1 MNLVINKM
9 KKKKKKA
16 KVVQLKEFTG
26 KGKKLSV
33 AENSGGI
40 FRVIII
46 FLSFSRIRRRASAR
60 GTEREREQAM
70 NIKTR
75 SNYQSLTGKVVFL
88 REYRRVFSFSMEVF
102 Q

>member
-1 MNLVINKM
+1 
-9 KKKKKKA
+9 
-16 KVVQLKEFTG
+16 
-26 KGKKLSV
+26 
-33 AENSGGI
+33 
-40 FRVIII
+40 
-46 FLSFSRIRRRASAR
+46 
-60 GTEREREQAM
+60 M